1 MGLLWWDTSDTALLT
16 DPGVE
21 GADEERLNVLV
32 LKGGME
38 GESLL
43 GLLRTTPAGAA
54 GDWG

>member
-1 MGLLWWDTSDTALLT
+1 MLLT

-21 GADEERLNVLV
+21 GVDEERLNVLV

-43 GLLRTTPAGAA
+43 GLLRTTPAGAV
-54 GDWG
+54 GDCG